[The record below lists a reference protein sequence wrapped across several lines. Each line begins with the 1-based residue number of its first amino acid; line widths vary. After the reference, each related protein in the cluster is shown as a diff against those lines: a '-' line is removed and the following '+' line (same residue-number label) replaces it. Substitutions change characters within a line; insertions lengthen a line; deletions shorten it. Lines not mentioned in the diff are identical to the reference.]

1 MVFGF
6 FFFIF
11 CSAGRLGC
19 HEIWKSVR
27 GYVTRECLFSS
38 GGWKWENGKDCGGLF
53 VLHALLHVA
62 QTHPLFT
69 YLTQFSHFI
78 IQVGQVFPKV
88 ARRVSERWRYA
99 CVALP
104 WGPITVRS
112 SRPPWCLMF
121 PVLFATCNWLFRATC
136 GFSSAAFLCSSNVS
150 GKRCL
155 GSSSE
160 ATTLKS
166 TQQIIASESFAL
178 PSRNY
183 SSFASPGRSRI
194 RRGGPLMAQLMMRL
208 MGVASLPFERFCG
221 KNLCV
226 CLRFEES
233 LHGGKHFQG

>member
-6 FFFIF
+6 FFYFLLGWA
-11 CSAGRLGC
+11 AG
-19 HEIWKSVR
+19 
-27 GYVTRECLFSS
+27 
-38 GGWKWENGKDCGGLF
+38 
-53 VLHALLHVA
+53 
-62 QTHPLFT
+62 
-69 YLTQFSHFI
+69 
-78 IQVGQVFPKV
+78 
-88 ARRVSERWRYA
+88 
-99 CVALP
+99 LP
-104 WGPITVRS
+104 WNMKVSSWLRDSGVSIFQRWMKMGKWQRLWGAVCAPCAPPCCTNASSVYLFNTIFTFHNS
-112 SRPPWCLMF
+112 SRAGFSESGQESEWAVAIRMRSLALGSHHSEVLSPPWCLMF